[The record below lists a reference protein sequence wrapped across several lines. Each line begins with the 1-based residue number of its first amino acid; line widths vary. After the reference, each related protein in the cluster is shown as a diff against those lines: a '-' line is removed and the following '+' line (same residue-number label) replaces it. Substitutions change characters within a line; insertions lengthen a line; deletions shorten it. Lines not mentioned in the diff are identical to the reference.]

1 MSDRTFI
8 SPSDLIEK
16 TIPPEVLEQLKIL
29 GRVKFTPQPTT
40 VSAVST
46 AGTDND
52 QKTIDDA
59 VAVSGLIDHVGE
71 MEDLSK
77 EIEDMIDDLT
87 KDMSIPVDQNNTSLR
102 DAVASLDPNSDGSNI
117 TKDVF
122 DRALSLI
129 NHAPLLTNGY
139 DPVLAALTGDGS
151 IDGSF
156 LNCNE
161 VERSIA
167 KTWNSKPPR
176 TYTPEQPIVD
186 ETAAI
191 ANEHEKNVG
200 RMVLEILQMFFFNML
215 WPKYIVDLAII
226 NPTRL
231 LVAYPIDSTICFFKS
246 MCNKRR
252 FTIKSKD
259 CLTQKGPINKALNK
273 LRCTL
278 MCVPPA
284 KMWDIKKFKP
294 MVDNFDCDCSKVLG
308 NCPPDTRGDG
318 PDESD
323 SKLGGMENV
332 MNSVFPDD
340 TDPCA
345 TADDIIGKASIPKQ
359 DGLGVSPE
367 CLKHAK
373 TVMEAVIADALSP
386 ADPTKTGLAGTG
398 QAAEQVRDQ
407 TAGL

>member
-8 SPSDLIEK
+8 SPSDLVEK

-29 GRVKFTPQPTT
+29 GRVKFTPQPTK

-46 AGTDND
+46 AGTDED
-52 QKTIDDA
+52 QSTIDEE

-87 KDMSIPVDQNNTSLR
+87 KDMAIPVTNNTLR
-102 DAVASLDPNSDGSNI
+102 DAVKSLGGDGNEI
-117 TKDVF
+117 TKEVF
-122 DRALSLI
+122 DRAISLM

-139 DPVLAALTGDGS
+139 DPVLAALTGDGL
-151 IDGSF
+151 IDGKF

-167 KTWNSKPPR
+167 KTWNTRPPR

-186 ETAAI
+186 ETSTI
-191 ANEHEKNVG
+191 ADEHEKNLG
-200 RMVLEILQMFFFNML
+200 RMILEILQSFFFNML
-215 WPKYIVDLAII
+215 WAKYIVDLSII
-226 NPTRL
+226 NPIR
-231 LVAYPIDSTICFFKS
+231 VVIAYPTDGVICFFKK
-246 MCNKRR
+246 MCKQKR
-252 FTIKSKD
+252 FTVKSKD
-259 CLTQKGPINKALNK
+259 CLAQNGPVNKILNK
-273 LRCTL
+273 IRCTL
-278 MCVPPA
+278 MCIPPS

-294 MVDNFDCDCSKVLG
+294 MVDNFDCDCAKILG
-308 NCPPDTRGDG
+308 KCPPVTIKDD
-318 PDESD
+318 PDES
-323 SKLGGMENV
+323 KNPLGGMENI
-332 MNSVFPDD
+332 MNSIFPDD
-340 TDPCA
+340 KEPCISEE
-345 TADDIIGKASIPKQ
+345 DIMGKAKIPKQ
-359 DGLGVSPE
+359 DGLGIPPE

-386 ADPTKTGLAGTG
+386 SDPTKLGLAGTG
-398 QAAEQVRDQ
+398 QAASQVRDQ